1 MAVEA
6 CPGEPDAGGSV
17 SGRDS
22 QGRVKAVERRV
33 KAVAHAIRP
42 DHVKGKGKAREQE
55 RHSDFAGT
63 QPKNVRAAGQALPSA
78 RLSSSRAVYGVSSAE
93 EGALRR
99 NMRKGQAIAPRTAG
113 FPNKAQ
119 QPIRLLVCNDSDIL
133 QMTEPVS
140 VFLHAAAG
148 SATEWNQCLEI
159 IDRLQK
165 DHVDQEDTPVLFEY

>member
-55 RHSDFAGT
+55 RHSDFAGN
-63 QPKNVRAAGQALPSA
+63 QPKNVRATGQALPSA
-78 RLSSSRAVYGVSSAE
+78 RLSTSRAVDGVSSAE
-93 EGALRR
+93 EGAVRR
-99 NMRKGQAIAPRTAG
+99 NMGKGPRSAG

-119 QPIRLLVCNDSDIL
+119 QAIRLLMCNDSDIL